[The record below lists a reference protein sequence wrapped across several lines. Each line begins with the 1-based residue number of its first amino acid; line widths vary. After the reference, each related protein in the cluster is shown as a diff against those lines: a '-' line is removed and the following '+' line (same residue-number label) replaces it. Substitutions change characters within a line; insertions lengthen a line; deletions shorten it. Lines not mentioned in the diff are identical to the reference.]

1 MKIKYYNL
9 IDKETGLPLEIEI
22 PDNIILLKEDQQRIQ
37 HYAKQCAQRF
47 LISNFYNINTSS
59 NYS

>member
-22 PDNIILLKEDQQRIQ
+22 PANVILLKEDQQRIQ
-37 HYAKQCAQRF
+37 QYAKHCAARF
-47 LISNFYNINTSS
+47 LISNFYNINTST

>member
-22 PDNIILLKEDQQRIQ
+22 SASVILLKEDQQRIQ
-37 HYAKQCAQRF
+37 QYAQHCAARF
-47 LISNFYNINTSS
+47 LITKFYIINTTT